1 MNERTMVK
9 ETNKNHINL
18 EEATSI
24 IEKRIEE
31 IAKKNDEPSWV
42 TEKRYEGLEAF
53 KKAPNQDPI
62 LNNLTDFTGRQNEVP
77 VESIDSLEDLPSD
90 MKKLLDELGIN
101 EEEQKFIAGLTS
113 ETDTGVVQS
122 DFMDKWEEKGLT
134 IAPMEEA
141 VKEFP
146 QVKEHFME
154 LFDPTENKLA
164 AYHTAVW
171 DGGIFLHLEEGLE
184 VDVPLQ
190 LFYLIQESS
199 LAQAPHIMIMAE
211 PNSKVHLMEGCTSPV
226 LAKHSLHLDMT
237 EAFIKDNAE
246 VKLTVLQNWPQ
257 YVHTRPKTR
266 AKVGKE
272 ASFKNTTVGLGPGKS
287 NISNPKYWVDEE
299 GTVEMN
305 TIILGK
311 EDSDVS
317 VGGEINL
324 EGKGS
329 SGINESKAVIMDEA
343 SVVSEGVIN
352 ALEEET
358 EGHIGCDALTT
369 SPNASMETY
378 PGLASEV
385 SNTDLSHEAGIGN
398 IREKE
403 LFYLQSRG
411 LTEEEATQLIVK
423 GFVSPLIEDIPLE
436 FKSEIKKI
444 IEMSVN
450 GSL

>member
-1 MNERTMVK
+1 MNNKTLVK
-9 ETNKNHINL
+9 ERKNNQIDL
-18 EEATSI
+18 EEAVSI
-24 IEKRIEE
+24 IERRIEE
-31 IAKKNDEPSWV
+31 ISNKNNEPTWV
-42 TEKRYEGLEAF
+42 TDMRYEGLNAF
-53 KKAPNQDPI
+53 KQAPNQDPI
-62 LNNLTDFTGRQNEVP
+62 LNNLTDFTGKKNDVP
-77 VESIDSLEDLPSD
+77 VESIDNLEDLPSN

-122 DFMDKWEEKGLT
+122 DFMDKWKKKGLT
-134 IAPMEEA
+134 VTSMKEA
-141 VKEFP
+141 VKEYP
-146 QVKEHFME
+146 IVKDHFME

-171 DGGIFLHLEEGLE
+171 DGGIFLHVDEGLE

-199 LAQAPHIMIMAE
+199 LAQAPHIMIIAE

-226 LAKHSLHLDMT
+226 LAKHSIHLDMT
-237 EAFIKDNAE
+237 EAFIKDNAN

-266 AKVGKE
+266 AKIGKN
-272 ASFKNTTVGLGPGKS
+272 ATFKNTTVGLGPGKS
-287 NISNPKYWVDEE
+287 NISNPKYWVEE
-299 GTVEMN
+299 DGSVEMN
-305 TIILGK
+305 SIILGK
-311 EDSDVS
+311 EDSYVS
-317 VGGEINL
+317 VGGDINL
-324 EGKGS
+324 IGEGA
-329 SGINESKAVIMDEA
+329 SGINESKAVIMDES
-343 SVVSEGVIN
+343 SVISEGTIN
-352 ALEEET
+352 ALEKET

-369 SPNASMETY
+369 SESASMETY
-378 PGLASEV
+378 PGLSSEV

-398 IREKE
+398 IREDE

-411 LTEEEATQLIVK
+411 LSEEEATQLIVK
-423 GFVSPLIEDIPLE
+423 GFVSPLIEDVPLE

-444 IEMSVN
+444 IEMTVE